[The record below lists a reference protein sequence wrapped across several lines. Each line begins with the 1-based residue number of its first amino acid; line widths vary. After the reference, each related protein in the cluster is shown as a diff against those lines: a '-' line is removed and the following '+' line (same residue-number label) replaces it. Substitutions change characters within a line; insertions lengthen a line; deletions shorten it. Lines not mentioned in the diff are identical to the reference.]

1 MSNVSRQTPESLQTV
16 TFVNLNIKL
25 IRFSAKIV
33 ILESFLCVVYVFKG
47 GGSRFGQWSQ
57 HLLLL
62 TWSLVAFVFV
72 KTYTSTLTSHYMST
86 IYKSPEINTFA
97 DLAASTTYKA
107 TVGVGS
113 IQEIDLLVIFITLKV
128 ERDLALIV

>member
-1 MSNVSRQTPESLQTV
+1 MWIQ
-16 TFVNLNIKL
+16 
-25 IRFSAKIV
+25 
-33 ILESFLCVVYVFKG
+33 G

-57 HLLLL
+57 HVLLI

-86 IYKSPEINTFA
+86 IYKSPEINSFA
-97 DLAASTTYKA
+97 DLAASTSYKA

-113 IQEIDLLVIFITLKV
+113 IQEIDLLVILCFLVDRSWAYRCNFRYGI
-128 ERDLALIV
+128 ISHI